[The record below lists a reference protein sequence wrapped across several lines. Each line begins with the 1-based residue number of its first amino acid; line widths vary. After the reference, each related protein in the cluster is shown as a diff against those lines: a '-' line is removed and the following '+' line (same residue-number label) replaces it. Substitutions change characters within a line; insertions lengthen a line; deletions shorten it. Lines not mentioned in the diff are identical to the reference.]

1 MEKLKHDWLTDGLID
16 FEYKKYI
23 LLSYLQ
29 NVKNSFDK
37 TELYPHLADLVH
49 HYQNLV
55 ALKENKENLTK
66 NFPAKAEGLDMKK
79 LEIIYHELIQDD
91 EIMKEL
97 GDIIEYAVP
106 MFKNSLEEGKEI
118 YEFVES
124 NCELSPVGLLPL
136 YVDEGYLFIHTS
148 TSSDTS
154 IYRYQVTLIQQASE
168 NYRGIHVS
176 FVEKLTKG
184 IGETYET
191 LKTGI
196 IKKFKDL
203 PNPATFI
210 IHSKLH
216 FPFTPTLVPV
226 AKRLLVRYIS
236 AA

>member
-1 MEKLKHDWLTDGLID
+1 MHKLNHDWLTDGLID

-29 NVKNSFDK
+29 NVKQSFDK

-49 HYQNLV
+49 HYHNLV
-55 ALKENKENLTK
+55 ALKDNKDNLTK
-66 NFPAKAEGLDMKK
+66 NFPAKADRLDMKK
-79 LEIIYHELIQDD
+79 LEIIYQELIQDD

-136 YVDEGYLFIHTS
+136 YVDEGYLFIN
-148 TSSDTS
+148 TSSSTDTNV
-154 IYRYQVTLIQQASE
+154 YRYQVTLIQQANE

-184 IGETYET
+184 VGETYET
-191 LKTGI
+191 VKSGM

-203 PNPATFI
+203 PNPATFM

-216 FPFTPTLVPV
+216 FPFAPTLVPV

>member
-118 YEFVES
+118 
-124 NCELSPVGLLPL
+124 
-136 YVDEGYLFIHTS
+136 
-148 TSSDTS
+148 
-154 IYRYQVTLIQQASE
+154 
-168 NYRGIHVS
+168 
-176 FVEKLTKG
+176 
-184 IGETYET
+184 
-191 LKTGI
+191 
-196 IKKFKDL
+196 
-203 PNPATFI
+203 
-210 IHSKLH
+210 
-216 FPFTPTLVPV
+216 
-226 AKRLLVRYIS
+226 
-236 AA
+236 

>member
-184 IGETYET
+184 MGETYET

>member
-55 ALKENKENLTK
+55 ALKENKESLTK

-118 YEFVES
+118 YEFVER

-148 TSSDTS
+148 TSLDTS
-154 IYRYQVTLIQQASE
+154 IYRYQVTLIQ
-168 NYRGIHVS
+168 
-176 FVEKLTKG
+176 
-184 IGETYET
+184 
-191 LKTGI
+191 
-196 IKKFKDL
+196 
-203 PNPATFI
+203 
-210 IHSKLH
+210 
-216 FPFTPTLVPV
+216 
-226 AKRLLVRYIS
+226 
-236 AA
+236 

>member
-1 MEKLKHDWLTDGLID
+1 MEKLTHDWLTDGLID

>member
-55 ALKENKENLTK
+55 ALKENKESLTK

-118 YEFVES
+118 YEFVER

>member
-55 ALKENKENLTK
+55 ALKENKESLTK

-118 YEFVES
+118 YEFVER

-148 TSSDTS
+148 TSLDTS

>member
-118 YEFVES
+118 YEFVER